1 MTELSFIEF
10 FLTGIIIYGPFMVS
24 LALFMSALGAP
35 VPGTLIVVAGGAFV
49 QQGILEWRTAFLLGL
64 FGVVLG
70 DSTSYTMGRVA
81 KGWVQRRFG
90 HLSTWQTAQQSFNRR
105 GEVAIYLTRFLV
117 TPLAIPTN
125 LVAGGSG
132 YMFGRFLLYDTA
144 GEITWLAIFGGLGYI
159 FGSNWE
165 VISQFVSDL
174 SGFLAGIVILAIGIY
189 FLLRCRRR
197 ACFPALKFRHQ

>member
-1 MTELSFIEF
+1 MSELPVIEF
-10 FLTGIIIYGPFMVS
+10 FLTGIIVYGPFMLS
-24 LALFMSALGAP
+24 LALFISALGIP

-49 QQGILEWRTAFLLGL
+49 QQGILEWRIAFLLGL
-64 FGVVLG
+64 LGVVLG
-70 DSTSYTMGRVA
+70 DSTSYAMGRVA

-90 HLSTWQTAQQSFNRR
+90 PTSTWQTAQQSFNRR
-105 GEVAIYLTRFLV
+105 GGAAIYVTRFLV

-125 LVAGGSG
+125 LIAGSSG

-144 GEITWLAIFGGLGYI
+144 GEITWFAMFGGLGYI

-165 VISQFVSDL
+165 VISQFISDL

-189 FLLRCRRR
+189 FLLRRRR
-197 ACFPALKFRHQ
+197 RT